1 MFTDSVGWIVCL
13 LSASADLAL
22 ADVFSLDISQ
32 AHYVRH
38 LLYFSQKM
46 HS

>member
-22 ADVFSLDISQ
+22 ADCHIEPEMTQQHQFL
-32 AHYVRH
+32 
-38 LLYFSQKM
+38 QKT
-46 HS
+46 